1 MLNAKPDSETDHHQD
16 LADGVPLGP
25 QKKKTEQGK
34 YGRRG
39 TTPAVL
45 ASSNRQQIE

>member
-1 MLNAKPDSETDHHQD
+1 MLNVKPDSETDHHQEQ
-16 LADGVPLGP
+16 ADSVQLGP

-39 TTPAVL
+39 TTPARIL
-45 ASSNRQQIE
+45 KPPAT